1 MDIEKL
7 IEAAKLYGI
16 DAADA
21 ITALLAENEKLSKM
35 YQEEKAVC
43 HATKAELEKV
53 RESLDFARTKDAELI
68 RLGMELDHLKKYV
81 KRLTH
86 KLGNGEI
93 VRNMARDDC
102 RKMGGDCQIDSKI
115 LDRLAAYED
124 TGLEPEEIDR
134 ILDAYGRGMSLRTE
148 NAQRLEIVRGI
159 QTDRLRELA
168 QADKEGRCVVMP
180 CQPGDKVSYKS
191 STGFW
196 CNAVIKDYTP
206 ENIFI
211 TAETEIP
218 NAEPLSHTFSILEI
232 EAALRREKE

>member
-43 HATKAELEKV
+43 HATQAELEKV

-68 RLGMELDHLKKYV
+68 RLGMELDHLKKHV

-93 VRNMARDDC
+93 VCNMARDDC

-115 LDRLAAYED
+115 LDSLAAYED
-124 TGLEPEEIDR
+124 TGLEPKEVAKMAAEWTKYETAMSYVDEI
-134 ILDAYGRGMSLRTE
+134 
-148 NAQRLEIVRGI
+148 GI
-159 QTDRLRELA
+159 NRLRELA
-168 QADKEGRCVVMP
+168 QADRLIGQTVYEPNKRGVVSTY
-180 CQPGDKVSYKS
+180 KVISIHISECSVLVGWELLDGIYS
-191 STGFW
+191 NLNGFEIS
-196 CNAVIKDYTP
+196 ALSKTVFLTR
-206 ENIFI
+206 
-211 TAETEIP
+211 AE
-218 NAEPLSHTFSILEI
+218 A
-232 EAALRREKE
+232 EAALRREQNG